1 MSLRWIAVAV
11 ISCPLVAF
19 AAEESTHDVVVYG
32 GTSGGVT
39 AAIQAKLMGKSVVL
53 IEPGRHI
60 GGLTSGGLG
69 ATDIGNKAAIGG
81 LSRQFY
87 RRIGQHYDNDAAW
100 KQEKPDQSK
109 SRRKASGEPEMWTF
123 EPHVAEAVY
132 LAWLKEHSITP
143 ILSERLDLQAG
154 LRMVKIVELAT
165 GKEKR
170 RIGSIVMES
179 GRVFHGKMF
188 IDATYEGDL
197 MAKAGVPY
205 HVGREA
211 NKTYGETLNGIE
223 VAHSTKHQFTKDVDP
238 YIKPGDPKSGLLPLV
253 QAGGPGVDGDGDAR
267 VQTYNFRM
275 CTTDVAENRR
285 AWPKPPNYDEKTYE
299 LLLRNFEAGDHR
311 SPWNPVW
318 MPNRKTDTNNNFAIS
333 TDYIG
338 ANYAFPDADYA
349 TRDKIIA
356 DHRYYQLGLMY
367 TLANH
372 PRVPEKIREEFTR
385 LGLARD
391 EFVDNDN
398 WPHQLYVRE
407 ARRMISEYVMTQ
419 HHCQQKVI
427 AEDPVGL
434 GAYNMDSHNCQRYV
448 NKDGFVRNEG
458 DIQVGVSP
466 YRISYRSLR
475 PEQRH
480 CENLLVPVCHAASH
494 IAYGSI
500 RMEPVFMVLG
510 QSTATAACF
519 AIDDNSS
526 VQQVPYAKLRERLL
540 ADGQVLEWTG
550 PVRKTADGI
559 DPKTMTGIV
568 VDNTDAKL
576 QGDWSSSA
584 SIGGYVGAD
593 YLHDGDAG
601 KGTKS
606 ATFIPTL
613 PRPALYE
620 IRVYYTPNPNR
631 SDKVPVTITTA
642 SEKKTVSFNQKI
654 TPKVGKYAPL
664 GTFNLPAG
672 QRTMVTI
679 SNKDTTGYV
688 VIDAV
693 EFVAV
698 TADEG
703 TPALRK

>member
-1 MSLRWIAVAV
+1 MSLRWIATAV
-11 ISCPLVAF
+11 VFCPLVTL

-39 AAIQAKLMGKSVVL
+39 AVIQAKLMGKSVVL

-87 RRIGQHYDNDAAW
+87 RRIGAHYDNDASW
-100 KQEKPDQSK
+100 MFEKPDQYK
-109 SRRKASGEPEMWTF
+109 SRRQASGENEMWTF

-132 LAWLKEHSITP
+132 LAWLKEHGLTP
-143 ILSERLDLQAG
+143 VLGERLDLKAG
-154 LRMVKIVELAT
+154 VKKT
-165 GKEKR
+165 GG
-170 RIGSIVMES
+170 RITAIMMES
-179 GRVFHGKMF
+179 GRTFRGKMF

-197 MAKAGVPY
+197 MAKAGVPF
-205 HVGREA
+205 HVGRESNA
-211 NKTYGETLNGIE
+211 TYGETLNGIQ
-223 VAHSTKHQFTKDVDP
+223 VARATKHQFTKQVDP
-238 YIKPGDPKSGLLPLV
+238 YVKPGDPSSGLLPLV
-253 QAGGPGVDGDGDAR
+253 SPEPPGNDGDGDHR
-267 VQTYNFRM
+267 VQAYNFRM
-275 CTTDVAENRR
+275 CTTDVAANRR

-299 LLLRNFEAGDHR
+299 LLLRNFEAGDNR
-311 SPWNPVW
+311 SPWAPAW

-338 ANYAFPDADYA
+338 ANYAYPEADYA
-349 TRDKIIA
+349 TREKIIE
-356 DHRYYQLGLMY
+356 DHRNYQLGLMY

-372 PRVPEKIREEFTR
+372 PRVPQKIREEFTR
-385 LGLARD
+385 IGLAKD

-398 WPHQLYVRE
+398 WPHQMYVRE

-419 HHCQQKVI
+419 SHCQQKI
-427 AEDPVGL
+427 IPEDPVGL

-448 NKDGFVRNEG
+448 TKDGFVLNEG

-466 YRISYRSLR
+466 YRISYRSIR
-475 PEQRH
+475 PKQQH
-480 CENLLVPVCHAASH
+480 CENLLVPVALAASH

-510 QSTATAACF
+510 QSASTAACL
-519 AIDDNSS
+519 AIDDNTP

-550 PVRKTADGI
+550 PVRQPADSI

-576 QGDWSSSA
+576 EGDWSSSA
-584 SIGGYVGAD
+584 SIGGFVGID
-593 YLHDGDAG
+593 YLHDSNEG
-601 KGTKS
+601 KGDKS
-606 ATFIPTL
+606 ATYTPAL

-620 IRVYYTPNPNR
+620 IRVYYTANSNR
-631 SDKVPVTITTA
+631 ATNVPVTITA
-642 SEKKTVSFNQKI
+642 PALNKTVLMNQKVA
-654 TPKVGKYAPL
+654 PKVGKYFPV
-664 GTFNLPAG
+664 GTFPLPAG
-672 QRTMVTI
+672 KATSVMI
-679 SNKDTTGYV
+679 STKDTNGYV

-693 EFVAV
+693 EFVPVTGDDGVRAV
-698 TADEG
+698 
-703 TPALRK
+703 K